1 VVALVLLVSHG
12 ILYYA
17 VALDPGVQQGVML
30 DLHQRL
36 YPRLVL
42 LLILLLAP
50 LPLLE
55 VVRVYKCDYETLPL
69 VLFDLVRRVHEHF
82 LMVDLR
88 EELDAG
94 LCVQPEG
101 LLNLSTLTSNV
112 LT

>member
-1 VVALVLLVSHG
+1 VEALVLLVSDG

-17 VALDPGVQQGVML
+17 IALDPGVQQGVVL

-42 LLILLLAP
+42 LLILLLES
-50 LPLLE
+50 LPLLK
-55 VVRVYKCDYETLPL
+55 VVRVYQRDYETLPL
-69 VLFDLVRRVHEHF
+69 VLFDLVRREHEHF
-82 LMVDLR
+82 LMIHLR

-94 LCVQPEG
+94 LSVQPEG
-101 LLNLSTLTSNV
+101 LLYLSTLTSNV